1 MPLHG
6 YAVGSQAL
14 RRIARLKEW
23 EVIAQYDRD
32 GIARPDPERGKP
44 TGGPP
49 RPATSMISS
58 RETSRSPL
66 MTRPVAISFTLT
78 SPGGFSGHHSAGRD
92 LAIHRT
98 SRAPCRRA
106 D

>member
-1 MPLHG
+1 
-6 YAVGSQAL
+6 L

-66 MTRPVAISFTLT
+66 MSRPVAISFTLT
-78 SPGGFSGHHSAGRD
+78 SPAVSPATIAPGETWLFIEH
-92 LAIHRT
+92 LAPRVGERIDRLF
-98 SRAPCRRA
+98 RG
-106 D
+106 